1 MASAKDQRVN
11 NRFNQVEKIANRAN
25 SEVEIVKADLET
37 THFDLLIK
45 IKELSEKV
53 EGLQKL
59 SERRP

>member
-37 THFDLLIK
+37 THFDLLEK
-45 IKELSEKV
+45 IK
-53 EGLQKL
+53 KL
-59 SERRP
+59 EDLVKNIQLDGRPL